1 MIKKNIFIASYP
13 KSGNTWLR
21 IIVASLLQKNNDF
34 ELTKINKIRLFSDLS
49 NFDKLSLSIKNFKPE
64 IVFHLAAQPLV
75 IQSYLNPIG
84 TYKTN
89 VIGTL
94 NLLEAMKD
102 VDSIKSAVI
111 ITTDKVYKNLEKET
125 FYKETDVLGGFDM
138 YSSSKAC
145 CEILTESFRNSFFNI
160 DSYGKNHNLLIST
173 ARAGNVIG
181 GGDWAKNRLIPD
193 LVNSAVNGKTVEI
206 RNPSSVRPWQHVL
219 DCISGYLLL
228 GATLYNSKIKNSG
241 SWNFSPNKDEIFD
254 VETISNLSKDSW
266 IDIDYKVLNTDKKFH
281 EANLLML
288 DNKKA
293 QNELGW
299 KPKWDTKYSVL
310 KTIEWY
316 KNFYISKKIK
326 TESDITDY
334 FNL

>member
-1 MIKKNIFIASYP
+1 MQHYIILK
-13 KSGNTWLR
+13 LR
-21 IIVASLLQKNNDF
+21 IQEVGIFL
-34 ELTKINKIRLFSDLS
+34 
-49 NFDKLSLSIKNFKPE
+49 
-64 IVFHLAAQPLV
+64 
-75 IQSYLNPIG
+75 
-84 TYKTN
+84 
-89 VIGTL
+89 
-94 NLLEAMKD
+94 
-102 VDSIKSAVI
+102 
-111 ITTDKVYKNLEKET
+111 
-125 FYKETDVLGGFDM
+125 
-138 YSSSKAC
+138 
-145 CEILTESFRNSFFNI
+145 
-160 DSYGKNHNLLIST
+160 
-173 ARAGNVIG
+173 
-181 GGDWAKNRLIPD
+181 
-193 LVNSAVNGKTVEI
+193 
-206 RNPSSVRPWQHVL
+206 
-219 DCISGYLLL
+219 
-228 GATLYNSKIKNSG
+228 
-241 SWNFSPNKDEIFD
+241 NKDEIFD